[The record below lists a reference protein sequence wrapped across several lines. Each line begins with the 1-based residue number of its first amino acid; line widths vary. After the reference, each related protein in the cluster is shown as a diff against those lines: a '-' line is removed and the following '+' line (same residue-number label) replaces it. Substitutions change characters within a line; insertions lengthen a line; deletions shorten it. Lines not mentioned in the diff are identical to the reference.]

1 MEYFLSD
8 DAYLALIEYA
18 HGRTPDISA
27 EARDYLIEH
36 GYLIIDP
43 PELVVGSGCG
53 LDDIHEVE
61 HEPRISEYGKG
72 FLRAM
77 KEYESR
83 IAEFKV
89 LSESAS
95 KTADSAE
102 KIAAVAEKKAARAD
116 IKSIVSLIFAFIAL
130 VFEFAV
136 NHHKIIGFFSGLIR

>member
-27 EARDYLIEH
+27 ETKDYLIEH

-43 PELVVGSGCG
+43 PDLIVGSGRG

-83 IAEFKV
+83 IAEFKI

-136 NHHKIIGFFSGLIR
+136 NHQKIIGFFQSLFT